1 MDLRCRI
8 LRPVQGPRKPWQP
21 DRKWMQDSRNLVVMP
36 LGFTGKSKLWY
47 CASSYLLVTPEGLVL
62 MPNFDNGS
70 LPWEINNV
78 RSVHCFARNNLMD
91 ISVTEKTQLGSIK
104 TDFDKV
110 EAINMDLRG
119 DTLTIN
125 SIAIAD

>member
-1 MDLRCRI
+1 MDARF
-8 LRPVQGPRKPWQP
+8 P
-21 DRKWMQDSRNLVVMP
+21 
-36 LGFTGKSKLWY
+36 KSCSDAVRVHWKLKLWY